1 MINTKAMKQHEIR
14 ETIMSHLCDA
24 QNLMQ
29 KGFMDEAN
37 DCINFARL
45 LIVTYPDIQV
55 SVSEEILAELW
66 GMI

>member
-1 MINTKAMKQHEIR
+1 MIQHEIR

-37 DCINFARL
+37 DCINFTKL

-55 SVSEEILAELW
+55 PISEEKLAELW
-66 GMI
+66 DMI